1 MRRTQVEVRFRWV
14 QTSKLEQKLICR
26 SARAGFVRFCN
37 AGDANVQEGY
47 DGSTGPSTANAR
59 QYSSYRMAMIRPY
72 ETLRYCQ
79 SLMWFEAPAAGTCAS
94 YANTLSSSDRLRAGV
109 EAANLIVA

>member
-1 MRRTQVEVRFRWV
+1 
-14 QTSKLEQKLICR
+14 
-26 SARAGFVRFCN
+26 
-37 AGDANVQEGY
+37 VQEGY

-72 ETLRYCQ
+72 ETLRYCP

-94 YANTLSSSDRLRAGV
+94 YANTLSSSDNRLETVIHAMGSPEYGARLFLPYILYAV
-109 EAANLIVA
+109 